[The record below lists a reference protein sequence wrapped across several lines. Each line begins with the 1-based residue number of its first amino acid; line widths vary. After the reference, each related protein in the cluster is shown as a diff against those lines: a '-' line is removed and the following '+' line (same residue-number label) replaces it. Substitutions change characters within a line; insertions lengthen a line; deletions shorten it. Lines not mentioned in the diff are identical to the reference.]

1 MISKYTCVENIDDDL
16 YAIYNRLLFKPIF
29 ANNKEVSMI
38 MQEEVDNSIANV
50 LYEKGIYVDENKV
63 DEIAFER
70 LKSFVWDNKRK
81 VRILYLIVSTY
92 CNLNC
97 KYCFIEQN
105 PHSTTEYGIMS
116 YDTAIA
122 AVDQFFTNQDIN
134 DENKPEIIFYGGE
147 PLIAQNTVKDTI
159 QYIREKY
166 GNLAKI
172 TIISNGTLVDDDFAK
187 FMYTNRVGMGISID
201 GPKSINDSG
210 RIFRDEDK
218 SVYDNVREKI
228 NVLKKYNCMFGLSIT
243 ITPETI
249 KKKHEIIEWIIN
261 LDVSDVFWNLYHFS
275 KYDEAW
281 APFYEEMSDFILESY
296 DKLLENGIK
305 EGRVSELLNLYF
317 NDTFRYESCGALGLN
332 QVAIAP
338 NGDIFICHGD
348 NRNTEFVCA
357 NIQNDTIE
365 TALSSKNAKLYDG
378 LLTVDREEC
387 QSCNALYICGGGCP
401 SHAGCLFGD
410 RKKIDYATCVF
421 YKKYLTWILKKVYNN
436 TINFD

>member
-228 NVLKKYNCMFGLSIT
+228 NVLKKYTLPALT
-243 ITPETI
+243 AAAPE
-249 KKKHEIIEWIIN
+249 
-261 LDVSDVFWNLYHFS
+261 
-275 KYDEAW
+275 
-281 APFYEEMSDFILESY
+281 
-296 DKLLENGIK
+296 
-305 EGRVSELLNLYF
+305 
-317 NDTFRYESCGALGLN
+317 
-332 QVAIAP
+332 
-338 NGDIFICHGD
+338 
-348 NRNTEFVCA
+348 
-357 NIQNDTIE
+357 
-365 TALSSKNAKLYDG
+365 
-378 LLTVDREEC
+378 
-387 QSCNALYICGGGCP
+387 
-401 SHAGCLFGD
+401 
-410 RKKIDYATCVF
+410 
-421 YKKYLTWILKKVYNN
+421 
-436 TINFD
+436 